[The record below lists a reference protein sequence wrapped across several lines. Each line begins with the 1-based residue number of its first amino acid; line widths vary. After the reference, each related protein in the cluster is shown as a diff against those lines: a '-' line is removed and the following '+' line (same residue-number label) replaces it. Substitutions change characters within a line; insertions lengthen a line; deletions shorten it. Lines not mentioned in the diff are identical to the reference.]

1 MRLTAS
7 GGAARVFS
15 LLARLAGVPPL
26 SAEWSFVRRPTFD
39 NSIGELE
46 LDARSARVT
55 LSRSA
60 REGESPEHLR
70 PLHVTPLSDS

>member
-1 MRLTAS
+1 VRLTAS

-26 SAEWSFVRRPTFD
+26 SAGWSFVRPPTFD

-46 LDARSARVT
+46 LDGRSARVT
-55 LSRSA
+55 LRRSA
-60 REGESPEHLR
+60 VKGESPEHLQ
-70 PLHVTPLSDS
+70 PLHVTPLAES